1 LTLSRTGTPAPA
13 GNRGSNIRFVQTIGR
28 NDPDLVVCAIEILDR
43 RGGCNDRALAANISV
58 ESGHVAEHAEFDL

>member
-28 NDPDLVVCAIEILDR
+28 NDPDLVVCGIEIVDR
-43 RGGCNDRALAANISV
+43 RGGCNDRALAADISV